1 MEGLIYAYCTAPSY
15 PPSSLQRR
23 RKDSAA
29 AEHVEDPRQ
38 ARQARQAHQPHSNH
52 NNAPGTATAAHRRQS
67 DPVSGSRSSA
77 PLLHEDDSVGMEAT
91 RERYDGSISGSSTSG
106 SIREQNDAVGT
117 RRNPFELRHGR
128 RYLRDL
134 PYPLPCDL
142 AETQRQ
148 NLRTLLGNTVF
159 GRPVNAPGALQR
171 VPQKVLEVGCGGGYW
186 TATCHEY
193 FSSLGHPDVSFTG
206 LDIAPIAPDYRKQGM
221 KWRFVQH
228 DVRLVPLPF
237 DDGSFD
243 YIMVKDMSLA
253 IPVSEWERQ
262 LEECIRICS
271 EGGTI
276 EIWDSDYLL
285 RTLLPPP
292 AGKNQQDEETA
303 LATGTYSLLS
313 GTPFAPAQNK
323 YVQDSNSWISEAL
336 DKRKLAPIP
345 CSRIAQLLYQE
356 PDTLCDVGT
365 RRIAVPLRELNWE
378 KERAA
383 DRKHSRTKSDVN
395 PAPVAKGK
403 GKAGAVESF
412 LTAEQTALR
421 STALLTVLQMV
432 ESLEPLLKEVSG
444 KNTEEWSH
452 WWASMMSSLLD
463 HKGPATG
470 ECLEVG
476 AWWATK
482 RTTSG

>member
-1 MEGLIYAYCTAPSY
+1 
-15 PPSSLQRR
+15 
-23 RKDSAA
+23 
-29 AEHVEDPRQ
+29 
-38 ARQARQAHQPHSNH
+38 
-52 NNAPGTATAAHRRQS
+52 
-67 DPVSGSRSSA
+67 
-77 PLLHEDDSVGMEAT
+77 MEAT

-243 YIMVKDMSLA
+243 YIMRGRHDRDLGLRLPLA
-253 IPVSEWERQ
+253 
-262 LEECIRICS
+262 
-271 EGGTI
+271 
-276 EIWDSDYLL
+276 D
-285 RTLLPPP
+285 TLAPP